1 MSIDIEAEARE
12 AAAIVA
18 ERRVIRTGL
27 DAWREINRAESFEG
41 WKRIGAALA
50 VGKAHALKVSRART
64 AWGRTYSREFSLWV
78 RQHHFD
84 KMPAATRSVAVE
96 LHEHAEAIT
105 AWRNGLPERNG
116 DASFTRYR
124 SQDAGE
130 PLQRTATADAHRTY
144 GATLRQRGSVSARAR
159 RHSRRLRRSRYG
171 NPLRPRLQLTLHR
184 GEIFLQASGGV
195 GAKEGDLRSPLVFRF
210 IRLRSPT
217 AAYQALPKAVI
228 VPVTLTGAKC
238 EK

>member
-1 MSIDIEAEARE
+1 MKPPPSLPSVEF
-12 AAAIVA
+12 
-18 ERRVIRTGL
+18 IRTGL

-105 AWRNGLPERNG
+105 AWRNEFAR
-116 DASFTRYR
+116 AK
-124 SQDAGE
+124 
-130 PLQRTATADAHRTY
+130 TATPHSPAIGHKTLASLYSARQRQMPHAY

-171 NPLRPRLQLTLHR
+171 NPLRPRLQLTLATGGR
-184 GEIFLQASGGV
+184 YSSRPAAGSGQ
-195 GAKEGDLRSPLVFRF
+195 K
-210 IRLRSPT
+210 
-217 AAYQALPKAVI
+217 KVI
-228 VPVTLTGAKC
+228 CGPPWCFGSSV
-238 EK
+238 